1 MKKLIFCIISIFIFD
16 STKSVM
22 AQSPEGSTATATDGT
37 IYESS
42 FFDRYSPRTASDM
55 VANVPGFSLSID
67 IGEVR
72 GLGLGSGNLLI
83 NGKRQNTKDSDV
95 LSLIPADKVLRIVL
109 LTNGSIEL
117 PGQSGNIV
125 NVITNDTT
133 SLSGSWVL
141 GLGRQEGGANNPS
154 IEASI
159 ASNLGPVSITSGVN
173 IFDRSFFRNISERTY
188 QANGTLVEL
197 NDESVRSADEGVDIN
212 INMNLIRDNGNQ
224 ANLVLTGGDFE
235 SDLFSVSRRNLPTS
249 NSSAEELDAD
259 ENIRFN
265 QVGNRYSLS
274 ADFIT
279 GPFKIIGLG
288 RYDKS
293 EDYSDFQVLSSEFPF
308 RFTSDVTNIRTEKIF
323 KALYS
328 KESKTKNS
336 FEFSLEL
343 VENTASVKSSFR
355 EDRGDGLTD
364 VLLNG
369 SNIEVNEDRAELYFQ
384 YFRPTLGS
392 WLLKTLVA
400 TEYSKISLG
409 SSDVEETSEGFTRYK
424 GFISLG
430 GGVTKRS
437 RFRAK
442 LERSVGQLGLFN
454 FASVFRDI
462 SEGTIQSGNTKL
474 VPPQTLRAELSLEYD
489 FSEEDKFSVTSFRER
504 IDDLIF
510 IVPFEDGSEGLGN
523 IDGVENYGAAVNG
536 TFTTTRFGIKDG
548 SLEFDV
554 EWFESRVID
563 PVTGR
568 VRNSG
573 ASTTH
578 YQLGFRQD
586 IMNTPLAWGFFLE
599 KNDSETEFLVNE
611 ISTFDNSFPFSYGL
625 SLEHNNFF
633 GTSLQLNV
641 DNIFGSAEE
650 INRREFFE
658 NDLNGPLI
666 EFREISNPIYW
677 NMSLTISGSF

>member
-16 STKSVM
+16 SIKSVM

-37 IYESS
+37 IYEPS

-67 IGEVR
+67 RGEVR

-141 GLGRQEGGANNPS
+141 GFGRQEGGGSNPS

-173 IFDRSFFRNISERTY
+173 ISDQSFFGNISERIY

-197 NDESVRSADEGVDIN
+197 NDESVRSTDERVDIN

-249 NSSAEELDAD
+249 NSSAEELDAE

-274 ADFIT
+274 ADFIA

-343 VENTASVKSSFR
+343 VENTASVESSFR

-369 SNIEVNEDRAELYFQ
+369 SNIEVSEDRAELYFQ

-430 GGVTKRS
+430 G
-437 RFRAK
+437 
-442 LERSVGQLGLFN
+442 E
-454 FASVFRDI
+454 
-462 SEGTIQSGNTKL
+462 
-474 VPPQTLRAELSLEYD
+474 
-489 FSEEDKFSVTSFRER
+489 
-504 IDDLIF
+504 
-510 IVPFEDGSEGLGN
+510 
-523 IDGVENYGAAVNG
+523 
-536 TFTTTRFGIKDG
+536 
-548 SLEFDV
+548 
-554 EWFESRVID
+554 
-563 PVTGR
+563 
-568 VRNSG
+568 
-573 ASTTH
+573 
-578 YQLGFRQD
+578 
-586 IMNTPLAWGFFLE
+586 
-599 KNDSETEFLVNE
+599 
-611 ISTFDNSFPFSYGL
+611 
-625 SLEHNNFF
+625 
-633 GTSLQLNV
+633 
-641 DNIFGSAEE
+641 
-650 INRREFFE
+650 
-658 NDLNGPLI
+658 
-666 EFREISNPIYW
+666 
-677 NMSLTISGSF
+677 